1 MADDQQAHRVATK
14 LAQLLGETMIHAAPH
29 TSQIDHAEKWR
40 QTEAFLEGLEKHTSG
55 QVGPFL
61 RKLLDGVEI
70 PEFFKPLLEEAIDP
84 PAQFSAV
91 ITQVFLYQ
99 IVGQIIGTSISPFLQ
114 GVLNDIWTLN
124 VSDKNQIPTPMAT
137 IANAVGRGLNLGDKP
152 TLPVPDWAY
161 SQAAQQGFNKEDV
174 DLAASLVG
182 LPPAFQELLEM
193 RRRGI
198 INDDELATGLKE
210 GDFRDDWISR
220 AVQLIHSWPT
230 PLDFVRAAVQAQ
242 MSYADARDWAQK
254 TGLDVSTGL
263 PLTVAGTEVGADMF
277 GLLFSVAGR
286 PPGPQEL
293 ARAANR
299 GIIDWDGT
307 GADKTTFQQ
316 GIAESDVKTKW
327 TATLKKLAEYV
338 PPPREVGTLLER
350 GAITSDQAV
359 TFWQQ
364 AGVPEVLA
372 KGYAYMAEQQHIG
385 QDKLLAKGE
394 VLTAYFDR
402 LISNETAT
410 DYLEDLGYR
419 GDIAKQ
425 ILAVQD
431 FRRDIQAIN
440 GVVRRASN
448 LYANHK
454 LTNTAAK
461 EVLTAVGLAPEQAD
475 DILGHW
481 EALRSAAVRVPTTA
495 EIGLAV
501 KYGTLTQDEAMTALE
516 NLGYEPRDAAII
528 LSAHSGAAVTPLP
541 AAGATITG

>member
-1 MADDQQAHRVATK
+1 MADPAQTHQAASK
-14 LAQLLGETMIHAAPH
+14 LAQLVGEAIIHAAGPA
-29 TSQIDHAEKWR
+29 SALDHAEKWR
-40 QTEAFLEGLEKHTSG
+40 QTEDWLDRLEVHTSG
-55 QVGPFL
+55 QVTPFL
-61 RKLLDGVEI
+61 QHILENSDP
-70 PEFFKPLLEEAIDP
+70 PEFVKHLIDEAIDP
-84 PAQFSAV
+84 PAAFSS
-91 ITQVFLYQ
+91 ILEQILLYG
-99 IVGQIIGTSISPFLQ
+99 IVNNLVGTSITPFLQ
-114 GVLNDIWTLN
+114 GVVNDLWKAA
-124 VSDKNQIPTPMAT
+124 VSTGISVPVSASVLAT
-137 IANAVGRGLNLGDKP
+137 AAGRGLKLGDPP
-152 TLPVPDWAY
+152 TVTVPDESYAE
-161 SQAAQQGFNKEDV
+161 AAKSGVSKD
-174 DLAASLVG
+174 DLNLQASLVG

-198 INDDELATGLKE
+198 IGDERLKQGLQE
-210 GDFRDDWISR
+210 GDFRDDWIDQ
-220 AVQLIHSWPT
+220 AVQLIHGWPT

-242 MSYADARDWAQK
+242 MPYSDARDWAQK

-263 PLTVAGTEVGADMF
+263 PLATGGTEAGADMF

-299 GIIDWDGT
+299 GLIDWEGT
-307 GADKTTFQQ
+307 GADATTFQQ

-327 TATLKKLAEYV
+327 TPTLRKLAEYV

-350 GAITSDQAV
+350 GAITSAQAIE
-359 TFWQQ
+359 FWKQ
-364 AGVPEVLA
+364 AGVPEALA

-385 QDKLLAKGE
+385 QDKLLAKSE
-394 VLTAYFDR
+394 VLTAYYDR

-461 EVLTAVGLAPEQAD
+461 QVLTSVGLPAEQAD

-481 EALRSAAVRVPTTA
+481 QALREAAVRVPSTA

-501 KYGTLTQDEAMTALE
+501 KYGTLNQDEAMTALE
-516 NLGYEPRDAAII
+516 ALGYEPRDAAII
-528 LSAHSGAAVTPLP
+528 LSAHSGAAVSPLP